1 MRIDEEERQLVARM
15 LAGVRERQ
23 PLDSERQRELARRI
37 QVGID
42 ARARL
47 EGDSILADD
56 GRARLEEAALAGR
69 EAKHELVTAH
79 LPLVVGMARRYR
91 WSPLPFLELIQEG
104 SLGLLRAAERFD
116 WRRGTPFGAYAA
128 WWVRHAMSKA
138 VRESTGSVRLP
149 DRQRARLR
157 SFAEARAAHP
167 GASADELGE
176 AASVEENAAAELVP
190 LLGSPVPIEAA
201 LDGGRN
207 LEELIANRDAEEELE
222 EVLVSADAARVRAVA
237 GRVLGDQKREVL
249 EARYGLGGREPSSA
263 DQVVRAG
270 SASLADSVRPSGL
283 VRSTAHG
290 SRARSPPRRPR
301 ARSHRDPP

>member
-1 MRIDEEERQLVARM
+1 MRIDEEERRLVARM
-15 LAGVRERQ
+15 LAEVRERQ
-23 PLDSERQRELARRI
+23 PLDSERERELARRI
-37 QVGID
+37 QVGLD

-56 GRARLEEAALAGR
+56 ERARLEEAALVGR

-79 LPLVVGMARRYR
+79 LPLVAGMARRYR
-91 WSPLPFLELIQEG
+91 WSPLSFLDLIQEG

-157 SFAEARAAHP
+157 SLAEARAAHP

-176 AASVEENAAAELVP
+176 AASVDENAAAELVP

-201 LDGGRN
+201 LDGGRA
-207 LEELIANRDAEEELE
+207 LEELLADRDAEEELE

-237 GRVLGDQKREVL
+237 GRVLGDREREVL
-249 EARYGLGGREPSSA
+249 EARYGLGGREPQTLREVA
-263 DQVVRAG
+263 ERLGV
-270 SASLADSVRPSGL
+270 SVQRVSQIERGAL
-283 VRSTAHG
+283 DRL
-290 SRARSPPRRPR
+290 
-301 ARSHRDPP
+301 RDALDVSD